1 MNTRRERVLFAALG
15 FVVTIAA
22 ARIVTGVLH
31 LQGAGEDGG
40 LIIAGVH
47 LHHFVFGIAIVL
59 ATSLT
64 WLLLGGIDDR
74 SKRWF
79 RITAAA
85 YGVGTGLIL
94 DEFAL
99 LLHLEDVYWQEQGR
113 RSIEAVAAF
122 IVVLGLAVLA
132 RPYGAAAWKRRR
144 SR

>member
-1 MNTRRERVLFAALG
+1 M
-15 FVVTIAA
+15 
-22 ARIVTGVLH
+22 
-31 LQGAGEDGG
+31 
-40 LIIAGVH
+40 IIAGVH